1 MSAVETTKKSATST
15 RGFASMDPE
24 KQRAIARK
32 GGESVPH
39 EKRSFSQNPGLAAEA
54 GRKGGQSVNPN
65 KRSFSRNHALASEA
79 GRKGGHA
86 SHGGPKKRSPTEADV
101 AEHCKSPL
109 ISGFFGERGSGQFA
123 AAFFCNFPQKPP
135 GLKLRT
141 FSGWLKTFMLRGETP
156 LGGSATGPMRRAIS
170 RPA

>member
-1 MSAVETTKKSATST
+1 MESSKKSSVST

-39 EKRSFSQNPGLAAEA
+39 EKRSFSQNPALAAAA

-79 GRKGGHA
+79 GRKGGA
-86 SHGGPKKRSPTEADV
+86 CLAWRPE
-101 AEHCKSPL
+101 
-109 ISGFFGERGSGQFA
+109 
-123 AAFFCNFPQKPP
+123 
-135 GLKLRT
+135 
-141 FSGWLKTFMLRGETP
+141 KTCG
-156 LGGSATGPMRRAIS
+156 
-170 RPA
+170 

>member
-1 MSAVETTKKSATST
+1 MESPKKTPTST

-39 EKRSFSQNPGLAAEA
+39 EKRSFSQNPRLAAEA

-86 SHGGPKKRSPTEADV
+86 SHGGPR
-101 AEHCKSPL
+101 
-109 ISGFFGERGSGQFA
+109 
-123 AAFFCNFPQKPP
+123 KPVIE
-135 GLKLRT
+135 G
-141 FSGWLKTFMLRGETP
+141 
-156 LGGSATGPMRRAIS
+156 
-170 RPA
+170 